1 MNPFLAPIERAGS
14 DLSNAAQALC
24 NGAAASGLQAGPG
37 RPGHD
42 LTGPAAPADGL
53 ADRHALYVLAIE
65 QMPQGLSMFDGDD
78 RLLVANRR
86 YRDLW
91 QLPESL
97 CQPGARFADLLAANP
112 ATELPCHDPYLAEA
126 AATGEPSRRR
136 REWQLRDG
144 RIIGVTITRLP
155 GGACVALHEDITE
168 RHRDQQQVAYLA
180 RHDALTGLPNR
191 AQLSDEMT
199 RQLPRVHRGE
209 ELALLYLDLDRFKS
223 VNDTLGH
230 TAGDGLLRQVAERL
244 RASAREGDLI
254 ARLGGDE
261 FAVLQTGT
269 AQPAGSTAL
278 AKRLIEALSQPF
290 DLDGHQAHIGTS
302 VGVAVAPFDG
312 DHAEALIKSADL
324 ALYRAKAAGR
334 GVLRYFEPE
343 MDARMQLRRQLE
355 SDLRGAIV
363 RGEFELAFQAQV
375 AADSHAVIGVEAL
388 IRWNHPVRGRVS
400 PLDFIPLAEETGLI
414 IPIGVWVLR
423 QACVA
428 AVAWPASVRIAVN
441 LSPVQFKSHT
451 LLRDVMAALHDS
463 GLPPQRLELEIT
475 EAVLLDD
482 TERALSVL
490 HAMRER
496 GIRISMDDFGT
507 GYSSLSYLRRFPFDK
522 IKIDR
527 SFIQDAAQGGDALAI
542 VGAISNLGRSL
553 GMSTTAEGV
562 ETIEQLAA
570 VCAAGCAE
578 VQGYLFSRPGPASA
592 ISALIA
598 THRPPGQPTETP
610 APSEQGTPCS
620 NDSST

>member
-1 MNPFLAPIERAGS
+1 
-14 DLSNAAQALC
+14 
-24 NGAAASGLQAGPG
+24 
-37 RPGHD
+37 
-42 LTGPAAPADGL
+42 
-53 ADRHALYVLAIE
+53 
-65 QMPQGLSMFDGDD
+65 
-78 RLLVANRR
+78 
-86 YRDLW
+86 
-91 QLPESL
+91 
-97 CQPGARFADLLAANP
+97 
-112 ATELPCHDPYLAEA
+112 
-126 AATGEPSRRR
+126 
-136 REWQLRDG
+136 
-144 RIIGVTITRLP
+144 
-155 GGACVALHEDITE
+155 
-168 RHRDQQQVAYLA
+168 
-180 RHDALTGLPNR
+180 
-191 AQLSDEMT
+191 
-199 RQLPRVHRGE
+199 
-209 ELALLYLDLDRFKS
+209 
-223 VNDTLGH
+223 
-230 TAGDGLLRQVAERL
+230 
-244 RASAREGDLI
+244 
-254 ARLGGDE
+254 
-261 FAVLQTGT
+261 
-269 AQPAGSTAL
+269 
-278 AKRLIEALSQPF
+278 
-290 DLDGHQAHIGTS
+290 
-302 VGVAVAPFDG
+302 VAPFDG
-312 DHAEALIKSADL
+312 DQAEALIKSADL

-428 AVAWPASVRIAVN
+428 AVAWPESVRIAVN

-562 ETIEQLAA
+562 ETVEQLAA

-598 THRPPGQPTETP
+598 THRPPGQPTEIP
-610 APSEQGTPCS
+610 APSEQGAPCS
-620 NDSST
+620 NDSSM